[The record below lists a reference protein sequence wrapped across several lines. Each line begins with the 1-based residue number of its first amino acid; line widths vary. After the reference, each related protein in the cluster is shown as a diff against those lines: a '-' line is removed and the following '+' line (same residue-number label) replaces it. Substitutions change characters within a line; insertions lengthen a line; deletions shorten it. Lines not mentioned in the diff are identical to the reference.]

1 MPVRDFLGTGFAMRL
16 YEKIRC
22 FFLGSTD
29 VLLKDRRFVIDE
41 LFFNR
46 RLKFR
51 TLKRYELGMMR
62 VGNIKYGS
70 GATGRPLNEVS
81 PFKYLLGDTAGYDN
95 YCRMHRQ
102 VLHYEE
108 MVPEKYDALI
118 KSIENDGFDAKFV
131 IITDF
136 DGVVKDG
143 QHRSCY
149 LLYKY
154 GEDYEVPVLKL
165 ELGRRSWFNR
175 VMRYIYKK
183 SVGFG

>member
-1 MPVRDFLGTGFAMRL
+1 M
-16 YEKIRC
+16 
-22 FFLGSTD
+22 
-29 VLLKDRRFVIDE
+29 LLKDRRFVIDE

-149 LLYKY
+149 L
-154 GEDYEVPVLKL
+154 
-165 ELGRRSWFNR
+165 
-175 VMRYIYKK
+175 
-183 SVGFG
+183 

>member
-1 MPVRDFLGTGFAMRL
+1 M
-16 YEKIRC
+16 
-22 FFLGSTD
+22 
-29 VLLKDRRFVIDE
+29 LLKDRRFVIDE

-70 GATGRPLNEVS
+70 GATGRSLNEVS
-81 PFKYLLGDTAGYDN
+81 PFKYLLGDTAGYD
-95 YCRMHRQ
+95 
-102 VLHYEE
+102 
-108 MVPEKYDALI
+108 
-118 KSIENDGFDAKFV
+118 
-131 IITDF
+131 
-136 DGVVKDG
+136 
-143 QHRSCY
+143 
-149 LLYKY
+149 LYKY

-165 ELGRRSWFNR
+165 ELDRRSWFNK

>member
-1 MPVRDFLGTGFAMRL
+1 M
-16 YEKIRC
+16 
-22 FFLGSTD
+22 
-29 VLLKDRRFVIDE
+29 
-41 LFFNR
+41 
-46 RLKFR
+46 
-51 TLKRYELGMMR
+51 
-62 VGNIKYGS
+62 
-70 GATGRPLNEVS
+70 
-81 PFKYLLGDTAGYDN
+81 LGDTAGYDN

-165 ELGRRSWFNR
+165 ELGRRSWFNK

>member
-1 MPVRDFLGTGFAMRL
+1 M
-16 YEKIRC
+16 
-22 FFLGSTD
+22 
-29 VLLKDRRFVIDE
+29 LLKDRRFVIDE

-118 KSIENDGFDAKFV
+118 KALKM
-131 IITDF
+131 T
-136 DGVVKDG
+136 
-143 QHRSCY
+143 
-149 LLYKY
+149 
-154 GEDYEVPVLKL
+154 VLMQNL
-165 ELGRRSWFNR
+165 
-175 VMRYIYKK
+175 
-183 SVGFG
+183 

>member
-1 MPVRDFLGTGFAMRL
+1 M
-16 YEKIRC
+16 
-22 FFLGSTD
+22 
-29 VLLKDRRFVIDE
+29 
-41 LFFNR
+41 
-46 RLKFR
+46 
-51 TLKRYELGMMR
+51 
-62 VGNIKYGS
+62 
-70 GATGRPLNEVS
+70 
-81 PFKYLLGDTAGYDN
+81 
-95 YCRMHRQ
+95 
-102 VLHYEE
+102 
-108 MVPEKYDALI
+108 
-118 KSIENDGFDAKFV
+118 

-165 ELGRRSWFNR
+165 ELGRRNWFNK